1 MEKSGV
7 ALAMDMMDSWPLA
20 RAAMESKSK
29 LERGIVRECRR
40 AMRWVLRQNEPCGG
54 SLLQDD
60 LAL

>member
-1 MEKSGV
+1 
-7 ALAMDMMDSWPLA
+7 
-20 RAAMESKSK
+20 MESKSK

-60 LAL
+60 LAPEGLEKS